1 MSVDVE
7 KNEERLQEQ
16 EVDLPLD
23 WLYKGRRRTTPVLV
37 RDEKGPVTATEP
49 KPDSQRQS
57 QSQPQSRLRSRS
69 KSITLSNVARP
80 KVIGRPVDHLYPG
93 GPSNSKNGRIG
104 SEPDYP
110 ELARVASSEAE
121 QSSTTLPPRIL
132 TTNIQRSSSVSEKHS
147 SSIFSAL
154 FGKRNVAS
162 PSSAKR
168 KTDTPPLRIRVPSAT
183 AAGGGGGGG
192 KGTPSSRRSTPL
204 IKSPL
209 PRIITKARS
218 PIPSSKTHTYP
229 LSPAASLPHNT
240 NELPTI
246 DASIDSTPT
255 MSPISRSGSTSSTAS
270 DVLYYSSAPHPQDM
284 KKVHILE
291 RMSKYPLKSVAF
303 AVDKIEGEP
312 SQQLPSRRPRRGD
325 ILVPDDMISDTP
337 LISVGITRVSESGG
351 SIGRPF
357 PKYSKDSKEYKMAME
372 RYKRMLKQSAKH
384 QSDANRAAEKLS
396 KEVRKQAMSGL
407 AVSARKSATPVG
419 RLSGNEKKSSGDGEP
434 DDAAIISNERL
445 AQSTIDKPLKQVRT
459 HHGHRRYYDCL
470 EDPFAVDG
478 ELTADIIYTRCCH
491 LREILPVPSS
501 LKQLVGRVP
510 PIQTYKFLN
519 PKPTL
524 IDILSICDFLSIVPV
539 NNVIFDNVLLTS
551 KMFKTLLASL
561 VNSTSLVKLGLKN
574 SVMEAEDWGNLCS
587 FLLRNKS
594 IRKLDISQT
603 RARLSTGDSSSYRE
617 NMDWQLLVDVLNIRT
632 GKPLEE
638 LLLNGVK
645 VSNIPLDMFMGLL
658 NTLGLKST
666 KGSALRLGLSMSDID
681 KLHLKFLFNWISR
694 FNVQGA
700 DLSNNDL
707 GSLVPIIVDKLS
719 LLNYDCL
726 RYFTLNNTEIRDVGD
741 ITRLLEQLSRLPNLR
756 FLDLSR
762 LPQLFPAT
770 FHALHKFLPK
780 FPKLE
785 VISMESNSLS
795 YKQLAIICNILI
807 ECKHLTHISLAGQ
820 SAGNND
826 NTEETPEHQAANYVR
841 NAYWA
846 ALYGLARSSKT
857 LVNLD
862 VDYNEIPEELQSRIA
877 LCLMR
882 NTKQRVNTDLRTD
895 VLATQDDLLFGGSLI
910 SETAGE
916 MLKKLNSVEWFEDV
930 HRADPDK
937 LYLMKKYIEA
947 LCRAINNIQD
957 SLDITLSKG
966 GTENL
971 SHTGKENIIRLL
983 LLKKN
988 LTNILQAFSGIPLLA
1003 DMMNF
1008 DDGSS
1013 LGSVDKESSD
1023 LEEEPHSMTE
1033 NMVTNEKHHDTST
1046 KRTTS
1051 SETKRRPLIRMSSDF
1066 LLSRML
1072 STQDSDEPVSEP
1084 HPMATDAD
1092 SIVDVVTGESIQDAA
1107 SSTISLAGKIQ
1118 EEEEGEL
1125 HKWGYFVQKRNLD
1138 SNPPTSPPLGGT
1150 SESLSPTTLSTGSS
1164 DLSPT
1169 NLDIPISPTMQAKL
1183 LSKIPTGNEL
1193 REAII
1198 EAKGVH
1204 SIDDLIKDIAKNDN
1218 KVENIYDL
1226 FVDMYR
1232 GETPKQ
1238 VKSDEP

>member
-7 KNEERLQEQ
+7 KNEEHLQEQ

-23 WLYKGRRRTTPVLV
+23 WLYRGRRRTSPVLV
-37 RDEKGPVTATEP
+37 RDEKGPVTATES
-49 KPDSQRQS
+49 KSGSQRQS
-57 QSQPQSRLRSRS
+57 QSQSQSRLRSRS
-69 KSITLSNVARP
+69 KSITLSNVARS
-80 KVIGRPVDHLYPG
+80 KLMGKAVDHFYPDRS
-93 GPSNSKNGRIG
+93 SNTKNGHVG
-104 SEPDYP
+104 P
-110 ELARVASSEAE
+110 ELTRVASSEAE
-121 QSSTTLPPRIL
+121 PSSTFLPPHVLASSIP
-132 TTNIQRSSSVSEKHS
+132 RSSSVSEKHS
-147 SSIFSAL
+147 SSIFSSL
-154 FGKRNVAS
+154 FGKKNVAS
-162 PSSAKR
+162 PSGAKR
-168 KTDTPPLRIRVPSAT
+168 RTDTPPLRIRVPSV
-183 AAGGGGGGG
+183 GG
-192 KGTPSSRRSTPL
+192 KGTPSSRVSTPL

-209 PRIITKARS
+209 PRIIPKVRS
-218 PIPSSKTHTYP
+218 PTPSLNHTYP
-229 LSPAASLPHNT
+229 LSPVASIPHNA
-240 NELPTI
+240 NELATI
-246 DASIDSTPT
+246 DASINSTLS
-255 MSPISRSGSTSSTAS
+255 MSPISRTSSSSSITS

-284 KKVHILE
+284 NKEHILE
-291 RMSKYPLKSVAF
+291 RISKYPLKTVGF

-312 SQQLPSRRPRRGD
+312 SQQLPSRRPKRGD

-337 LISVGITRVSESGG
+337 EISVGITRASESGG
-351 SIGRPF
+351 TIGRPF
-357 PKYSKDSKEYKMAME
+357 PRYSKDSKEYKMAME

-384 QSDANRAAEKLS
+384 QLDANRAAEKLS
-396 KEVRKQAMSGL
+396 KEVRKQAMSG
-407 AVSARKSATPVG
+407 AAASARKSATPVG
-419 RLSGNEKKSSGDGEP
+419 RRGGNDKKSPGDGELE
-434 DDAAIISNERL
+434 DAAIISNERL
-445 AQSTIDKPLKQVRT
+445 AQSTIDKPLRQAHS
-459 HHGHRRYYDCL
+459 HHGHRRYYDCS
-470 EDPFAVDG
+470 EDTFAVDD

-510 PIQTYKFLN
+510 PVQTYKFLN

-561 VNSTSLVKLGLKN
+561 VNSTSLIKLGLKN
-574 SVMEAEDWGNLCS
+574 SVLETEDWGNLCS

-603 RARLSTGDSSSYRE
+603 RARSPTGDSSCYRE
-617 NMDWQLLVDVLNIRT
+617 NMDWQLFVDVLNIRT

-658 NTLGLKST
+658 NTLGLRST

-694 FNVQGA
+694 FNVQGV
-700 DLSNNDL
+700 DLSNNN
-707 GSLVPIIVDKLS
+707 LVPLVPVIVDKLS

-726 RYFTLNNTEIRDVGD
+726 RYFTLNNTEISEVGD
-741 ITRLLEQLSRLPNLR
+741 ITKLLEQLSRLPNLR

-762 LPQLFPAT
+762 SPQLFPAT
-770 FHALHKFLPK
+770 FHALHEFLPK

-795 YKQLAIICNILI
+795 YKHLAIICNILV
-807 ECKHLTHISLAGQ
+807 ECKHLTHISLSGQ

-826 NTEETPEHQAANYVR
+826 NTEETPEHQAASYVR
-841 NAYWA
+841 NTYWA

-882 NTKQRVNTDLRTD
+882 NTKQRVSTDLKTD
-895 VLATQDDLLFGGSLI
+895 ILATQDDLLFGGSLI

-916 MLKKLNSVEWFEDV
+916 MLKKLNSVEWFEDI

-937 LYLMKKYIEA
+937 LYLMKKYVEA
-947 LCRAINNIQD
+947 LYRAINNIQD
-957 SLDITLSKG
+957 SLDITFSKG
-966 GTENL
+966 DTENL

-1013 LGSVDKESSD
+1013 LGSVDKENSD
-1023 LEEEPHSMTE
+1023 LEEEPHTITE
-1033 NMVTNEKHHDTST
+1033 NTVTNGKQHDNTST
-1046 KRTTS
+1046 KITTPS
-1051 SETKRRPLIRMSSDF
+1051 QIKRRPLIRMSSDF
-1066 LLSRML
+1066 LLSRIL

-1092 SIVDVVTGESIQDAA
+1092 SIVDVVTGESVQDAA
-1107 SSTISLAGKIQ
+1107 SSTVSLAGKIQ

-1125 HKWGYFVQKRNLD
+1125 HKWGYFVQNRNLD
-1138 SNPPTSPPLGGT
+1138 SDTPTSPPLGST
-1150 SESLSPTTLSTGSS
+1150 SESLSPTTISTVSSGLSHN
-1164 DLSPT
+1164 
-1169 NLDIPISPTMQAKL
+1169 NLDVHISPAMQAKL

-1226 FVDMYR
+1226 LVDMYKGDVR
-1232 GETPKQ
+1232 KQ
-1238 VKSDEP
+1238 VKSDES